1 MKVGLKTVKKMK
13 IEFRP
18 LPVLTFITL
27 IMMGILLSLGTWQ
40 YQRLQWKTKLLA
52 DIDTAAHA
60 QPLHSIGDI
69 NALVT
74 EGKPVDFRR
83 VSLTGTF
90 TAPRVNHGQAF
101 HVLRPMEAAL
111 VWQLYQ
117 PFISNEQG
125 VYVATIEFDKDGD
138 IAAPKGLSGMAT
150 INGYIRLVQPANRF
164 TPNNNPDANRWFSVN
179 GSPEL
184 LDWAEAVAGTDI
196 TISYF
201 IDQVL
206 EETDANNL
214 PVKIPDIRN
223 HHLDYM
229 LTWYSFVLIL
239 LVIYLILHKK
249 QGRLRFIREA

>member
-1 MKVGLKTVKKMK
+1 MK

-52 DIDTAAHA
+52 DIDAAAHA
-60 QPLHSIGDI
+60 PPLHSISDI
-69 NALVT
+69 NALMA
-74 EGKPVDFRR
+74 EKKPVDFRR
-83 VSLTGTF
+83 VSLQGKF
-90 TAPRVNHGQAF
+90 VSPQLNNGQAF
-101 HVLRPMEAAL
+101 HVLRATDAAL

-117 PFISNEQG
+117 PFISKDQG

-138 IAAPKGLSGMAT
+138 ITAPKGLNGAAN
-150 INGYIRLVQPANRF
+150 INGYVRLVQRANRF
-164 TPNNNPDANRWFSVN
+164 TPKNNPDANRWFSVN
-179 GSPEL
+179 GSPEM
-184 LDWAEAVAGTDI
+184 LDWARAVPGTDMNV
-196 TISYF
+196 SYY

-206 EETDANNL
+206 GEKDADHL

-223 HHLDYM
+223 AHLDYM
-229 LTWYSFVLIL
+229 LTWYSFAFIL

-249 QGRLRFIREA
+249 QGRLRFIRKA